1 MNIFSKICIALFV
14 SSANSLQ
21 FLLNTADPVCIQVTP
36 SSHDMG
42 MTVSY
47 SITGVNEDQ
56 VTFTATQQKQVVNE
70 VVGERDKTLVIDTR
84 GKAPVELCWSKADR
98 KAKKVNFL
106 IIQPTKD
113 LNQKATMQTID
124 DLSDQIQGL

>member
-1 MNIFSKICIALFV
+1 MNIFSKLCFALFV
-14 SSANSLQ
+14 SYANSLQ

-36 SSHDMG
+36 SSHDVG

-56 VTFTATQQKQVVNE
+56 VTFTASQKGKVVNE
-70 VVGERDKTLVIDTR
+70 VIGQRDTTLVVDSS
-84 GKAPVELCWSKADR
+84 GKSPVDLCWTKADR
-98 KAKKVNFL
+98 KAKKVNFV

-113 LNQKATMQTID
+113 LN
-124 DLSDQIQGL
+124 